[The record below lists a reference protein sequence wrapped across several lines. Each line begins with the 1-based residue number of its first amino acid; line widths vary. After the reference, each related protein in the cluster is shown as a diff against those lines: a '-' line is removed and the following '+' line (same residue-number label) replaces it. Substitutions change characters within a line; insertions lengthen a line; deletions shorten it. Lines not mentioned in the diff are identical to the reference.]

1 MKDMIITHAKDIDG
15 VSPIILLKLLKREVD
30 FYLLEN
36 SETDKKVKLLLEE
49 NLDQYENIYITDLVL
64 GRELYEL
71 IDGKK
76 WKEKVHVF
84 DHHISGEYA
93 SAYSFVT
100 LNTKECATSLFY
112 QYLNKSFKDLVKDK
126 IEEYV
131 HHVFNLDLWHWKE
144 CNDIIAKQLGD
155 LFEIYGNLGY
165 IDHFTTILGDATN
178 SIIRK
183 EEEKLLKLE
192 ADRIKRYFERKNE
205 QLRIYQYQNYKIGV
219 VFAERYQ
226 SELGMLLQE
235 KNPQVDFIA
244 MINIGGGVS
253 LRTQK
258 EDVDLSLIASI
269 LGGGGHKKASGFGI
283 SEEQKISIVKQIFE
297 GAERY
302 SIE

>member
-1 MKDMIITHAKDIDG
+1 MKDMIITHAKDVDG
-15 VSPIILLKLLKREVD
+15 VSPVILLKLLKREVD

-36 SETDKKVKLLLEE
+36 SETDEKVKLLLEE
-49 NLDQYENIYITDLVL
+49 DLTQYENIYITDLVL
-64 GRELYEL
+64 GKELYEF
-71 IDGKK
+71 INTQN

-93 SAYSFVT
+93 NAYSFVT
-100 LNTKECATSLFY
+100 LNPKECATSLFY
-112 QYLNKSFKDLVKDK
+112 QYLKKSFNELETEK

-131 HHVFNLDLWHWKE
+131 QHVFNLDLWHWKE
-144 CNDIIAKQLGD
+144 KKDIVAKQLGD

-165 IDHFTTILGDATN
+165 IHHFVTILEN
-178 SIIRK
+178 STIPIIRK

-192 ADRIKRYFERKNE
+192 ADRINRYFERKNE
-205 QLRIYQYQNYKIGV
+205 QLRVYQYQNYKMGV
-219 VFAERYQ
+219 VFAEKYQ

-235 KNPQVDFIA
+235 ANKEVDFIA

-258 EDVDLSLIASI
+258 EDVDLSLIAST

-283 SEEQKISIVKQIFE
+283 LEDQRVEIVKQIFD
-297 GAERY
+297 GA
-302 SIE
+302 IEEK